1 MDNLQ
6 FQSKWIMHKILLH
19 FTAIER
25 QLLLAEWFNVEGVY
39 FLLENCIVCMSGDY
53 HSSNNKHLN
62 YFLAVEFASVFI
74 YSLANFEIFTFSDR

>member
-39 FLLENCIVCMSGDY
+39 F
-53 HSSNNKHLN
+53 
-62 YFLAVEFASVFI
+62 FLTREL
-74 YSLANFEIFTFSDR
+74 YSLYVRRLSLLK